1 MLSKPNIDR
10 NRKKKNYASS
20 SVFFNTLM
28 YANNLKFYLKNIVLI
43 LLFKLFIYIF
53 KFITKKLIKTFL
65 LMVEIVFY

>member
-10 NRKKKNYASS
+10 NRKNNYASS

-53 KFITKKLIKTFL
+53 KFITKKLIKTFV